1 MIGKSLYVRIVATF
15 VAAVLLGVS
24 CAYLYM
30 IVVNKDRIRDSFY
43 TQLEG
48 YAEDVASIYEMF
60 DIEQAEYYMKNKH
73 YRNNFRVSIFDAE
86 GRLTRYGNAD
96 SSLQLLAGKQDIL
109 NVLQGVS
116 YKRFLDADGIAE
128 VGIPLRIDG
137 ETYAM
142 VITMMNEDM
151 GMEWRFLI
159 IQDMGI
165 FLAAGSLF
173 VVLAATFLVRP
184 LIGMKEA
191 MERIARGEFDIDLK
205 WTRRKDEI
213 GDLARSFDNMAREIK
228 QMEEMRQSF
237 VSNVS
242 HEIQSPLT
250 TISGFSKTLQRPDI
264 PEETRQRYLRIIHN
278 ESERLSRLSD
288 SLLQLASLDSEH
300 HPFERTRF
308 DLAEQLREVVLAC
321 EPHWSAKKLNVKL
334 RLHGEV
340 IVYADADQ
348 LNQVWLNLVGNSIK
362 FTPEGGS
369 IELAVKSAGE
379 RVAVTVSDTGSGIR
393 PEDRERIFERFY
405 KGDQSRDKKVP
416 GSGLGLAIVK
426 KIVTLHGGTVQAR
439 PRASG
444 GTEVTV
450 SIPSGLKEL
459 RRQEELRERF
469 RLY

>member
-159 IQDMGI
+159 IQDWGFFLPPQPVS
-165 FLAAGSLF
+165 FLAPTLWCGCVS
-173 VVLAATFLVRP
+173 P
-184 LIGMKEA
+184 
-191 MERIARGEFDIDLK
+191 
-205 WTRRKDEI
+205 
-213 GDLARSFDNMAREIK
+213 
-228 QMEEMRQSF
+228 EMYSRC
-237 VSNVS
+237 
-242 HEIQSPLT
+242 I
-250 TISGFSKTLQRPDI
+250 
-264 PEETRQRYLRIIHN
+264 
-278 ESERLSRLSD
+278 ES
-288 SLLQLASLDSEH
+288 
-300 HPFERTRF
+300 
-308 DLAEQLREVVLAC
+308 
-321 EPHWSAKKLNVKL
+321 
-334 RLHGEV
+334 
-340 IVYADADQ
+340 
-348 LNQVWLNLVGNSIK
+348 VG
-362 FTPEGGS
+362 
-369 IELAVKSAGE
+369 V
-379 RVAVTVSDTGSGIR
+379 
-393 PEDRERIFERFY
+393 
-405 KGDQSRDKKVP
+405 
-416 GSGLGLAIVK
+416 
-426 KIVTLHGGTVQAR
+426 
-439 PRASG
+439 
-444 GTEVTV
+444 
-450 SIPSGLKEL
+450 
-459 RRQEELRERF
+459 
-469 RLY
+469 